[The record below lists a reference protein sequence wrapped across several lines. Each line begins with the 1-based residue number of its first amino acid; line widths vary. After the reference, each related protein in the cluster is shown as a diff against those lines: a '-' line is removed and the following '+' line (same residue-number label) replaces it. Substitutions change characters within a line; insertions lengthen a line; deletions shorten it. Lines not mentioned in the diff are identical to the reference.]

1 MSDLISRKALV
12 KDIRKHV
19 SGTPLQEMFETIV
32 DSQPTAY
39 DVDKVVE
46 RLECEKGNESD
57 YINQDDKRLV
67 RHWNLCID
75 NCRQIVKGGGKDE

>member
-12 KDIRKHV
+12 HGLMENYEQCMTFDGLLKYIHA
-19 SGTPLQEMFETIV
+19 QA
-32 DSQPTAY
+32 TAF